1 MSDTENS
8 RAGINPP
15 VFFPSVI
22 VVGLLVIFA
31 ASMPDFANKV
41 FSAVQ
46 SWLIDTFGWLY
57 LAAVGVYLI
66 FCIVLALSRYGSF
79 KLGPDHSE
87 PDFSYISW
95 FAMLFSAGMGIGLMF
110 YGVAEPVMHYANPPT
125 GDANTPMAAKDAM
138 RITFFHWGVHAWAI
152 YAVVGLAL
160 AYFHF
165 RRDLPLR
172 ISSALYPF
180 IGKRISGPIGNL
192 VDVMAVF
199 GTLFGVATSLGLGAQ
214 QVASGLNFLFSVP
227 DNIGTQIVL
236 ICIITG
242 MATTSVVFGL
252 DGGIRRVS
260 EFNLWLA
267 AALLAFVIVLGP
279 TLYIFQSLTQNIG
292 NYVSSLVSMTFNSY
306 VYTGNED
313 TQSFMSSWTL
323 FYWSWWISW
332 SPFVGMFV
340 ARVSRGRTIREFVG
354 GVLLVPVGATFLWM
368 TAFGDSALH
377 MVLVNGATDM
387 LDAVDANVSTALFVF
402 LEQFPLTWV
411 TSVLGTILVVT
422 FFVTSSDSGS
432 MVIDILTA
440 KDGEEA
446 PVWQRIFWAVSEGAV
461 AIVLLL
467 AGGIGALQ
475 AASLA
480 SALPFTII
488 ILLMA
493 AGLYKSL
500 SVEAI
505 KQDSM
510 RHMMNTPSNVAAS
523 GGGNWERRLETLMS
537 SPRRGQVERFLRDT
551 VKPAMDEVAAKF
563 QEESNL
569 EVSVELQDDRCYID
583 VNHGAE
589 IDFVYG
595 VRARRFAAPSFAM
608 GALRERKP
616 RGGNIEES
624 GKTKRDRSHYR
635 AEVYLREGGQQY
647 NVVGYTK
654 AQLIGDILDQYEKHL
669 HFLHLMR

>member
-1 MSDTENS
+1 MSDTEPQK
-8 RAGINPP
+8 AGINPP

-22 VVGLLVIFA
+22 VVSLLVLFA
-31 ASMPDFANKV
+31 AIVPEQANVV

-46 SWLIDTFGWLY
+46 SWLIDTFGWFY
-57 LAAVGVYLI
+57 LAAVGVYLV

-87 PDFSYISW
+87 PDFSYTSW

-110 YGVAEPVMHYANPPT
+110 YGVAEPVLHYANPPQGEGST
-125 GDANTPMAAKDAM
+125 AAAAKEAM

-180 IGKRISGPIGNL
+180 IGKRISGPIGNM
-192 VDVMAVF
+192 VDILAVF

-214 QVASGLNFLFSVP
+214 QVASGLNFLFDIS
-227 DNIGTQIVL
+227 DGMGTQIIL
-236 ICIITG
+236 ICIITA

-260 EFNLWLA
+260 ELNLYLA
-267 AALLAFVIVLGP
+267 TALLAFVLVLGP
-279 TLYIFQSLTQNIG
+279 TLYIFQSFTQNVG
-292 NYVSSLVSMTFNSY
+292 NYVSSLVDMTFNSY
-306 VYTGNED
+306 VYTGGEE
-313 TQSFMSSWTL
+313 TQSFMSGWTL

-340 ARVSRGRTIREFVG
+340 ARVSRGRTIREFVT

-368 TAFGDSALH
+368 SAFGDSALH
-377 MVLVNGATDM
+377 LIMVDGATDM
-387 LDAVDANVSTALFVF
+387 LDAVNANVSTALFAF
-402 LEQFPLTWV
+402 FEHFPLSWI
-411 TSVLGTILVVT
+411 TSILGTILVVT

-440 KDGEEA
+440 KDGEES
-446 PVWQRIFWAVSEGAV
+446 PVWQRIFWATSEGVV

-480 SALPFTII
+480 SALPFTFI

-500 SVEAI
+500 SIEAV

-510 RHMMNTPSNVAAS
+510 RHMMNTPSNVATSAN
-523 GGGNWERRLETLMS
+523 GNWERRLESLMS
-537 SPRRGQVERFLRDT
+537 TPRQAQVEKFLNET

-563 QEESNL
+563 EESNL
-569 EVSVELQDDRCYID
+569 PVSVELGEDRCYID
-583 VNHGAE
+583 VDHGAE

-608 GALRERKP
+608 GGLRGK
-616 RGGNIEES
+616 RGKSEQN
-624 GKTKRDRSHYR
+624 RDRSHYR

-654 AQLIGDILDQYEKHL
+654 SQLIGDILDQYEKHL